1 MAWRAPPGH
10 ADVRPVPGSVIQP
23 GLSGVH
29 RTDWRHATEIQQ
41 TLATV
46 KAVGSSSRGRKH
58 NSEN

>member
-1 MAWRAPPGH
+1 MVWRVSPGH
-10 ADVRPVPGSVIQP
+10 ADVWPGLGSVIQP
-23 GLSGVH
+23 GLSGAH